1 MKKAV
6 LLSLLVVFGLALLSG
21 CVSMQRWPDE
31 ERSAENKMV
40 VIQEKIGEGLKT
52 GALTPDQSQ
61 AFLTTLKGIRTDYTA
76 LRDRMVYREEW
87 DALSARLDTL
97 GNEIDRAMGRP
108 ARMERPGSGDR
119 IATLQRR
126 IDDGRI
132 SGRLPATEGREFQS
146 RLDSIRSDYLRM
158 TDGGRYATNE
168 ERADI
173 SRRLDSLE
181 IDLNRFR

>member
-1 MKKAV
+1 MKKTV
-6 LLSLLVVFGLALLSG
+6 LLSLLVVFGLALFYG
-21 CVSMQRWPDE
+21 CISMQRWPDS

-52 GALTPDQSQ
+52 RALTPDQSQ
-61 AFLTTLKGIRTDYTA
+61 SFLTTLKGIRTDYTA

-87 DALSARLDTL
+87 DSISARLDTL
-97 GNEIDRAMGRP
+97 GSEVDRAMGPP
-108 ARMERPGSGDR
+108 ARVEAPRSGDR
-119 IATLQRR
+119 IVVLQGR

-132 SGRLPATEGREFQS
+132 SGRLPMPQGREFQA

>member
-1 MKKAV
+1 MKRAV
-6 LLSLLVVFGLALLSG
+6 LLSLLVVFGLALFSG
-21 CVSMQRWPDE
+21 CISMQRWPDE

-61 AFLTTLKGIRTDYTA
+61 SFLTTLKGIRTDYTA
-76 LRDRMVYREEW
+76 LRERMVYREEW
-87 DALSARLDTL
+87 DSLNGRLDTL
-97 GNEIDRAMGRP
+97 GNEIDRAIGRP
-108 ARMERPGSGDR
+108 ARIERPGSGDR
-119 IATLQRR
+119 IVALQRR

-132 SGRLPATEGREFQS
+132 SGRLPMTEGREFQS

-158 TDGGRYATNE
+158 TGGGRYATNE

>member
-6 LLSLLVVFGLALLSG
+6 LLSLLVVFGLALFSG
-21 CVSMQRWPDE
+21 CISMQRWPDQ

-61 AFLTTLKGIRTDYTA
+61 SFLTTLKGIRTDYTA
-76 LRDRMVYREEW
+76 LRERMVYREEW
-87 DALSARLDTL
+87 DSLNGRLDTL
-97 GNEIDRAMGRP
+97 GNEIDRAIGRP
-108 ARMERPGSGDR
+108 ARIERPGSGDR
-119 IATLQRR
+119 IVALQRR

-132 SGRLPATEGREFQS
+132 SGRLPMAEGREFQS

-158 TDGGRYATNE
+158 TGEGRYATNE

-173 SRRLDSLE
+173 SRRLDALE

>member
-1 MKKAV
+1 V
-6 LLSLLVVFGLALLSG
+6 
-21 CVSMQRWPDE
+21 
-31 ERSAENKMV
+31 
-40 VIQEKIGEGLKT
+40 
-52 GALTPDQSQ
+52 
-61 AFLTTLKGIRTDYTA
+61 
-76 LRDRMVYREEW
+76 W

-119 IATLQRR
+119 IVALQRR

-132 SGRLPATEGREFQS
+132 SGRFPATEGREFQS